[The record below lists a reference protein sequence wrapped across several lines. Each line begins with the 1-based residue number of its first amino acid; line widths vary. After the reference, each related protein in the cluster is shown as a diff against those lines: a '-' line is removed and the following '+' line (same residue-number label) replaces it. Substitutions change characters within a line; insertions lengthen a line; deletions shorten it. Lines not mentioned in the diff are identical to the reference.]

1 MFISST
7 VHKHDLSDV
16 CRGAWLDIQKP
27 GKVDETASKAYEIM
41 KSAVLKFSL
50 YLGEN
55 PEKLMPS
62 APKLVFDSK
71 RKESYIKYDNNNNT
85 ITIAAKGAEEQFP
98 RMVINGVV
106 SAHYYQ
112 EKQKHRASDNDFPA
126 NYATDHLLKVS
137 FSSLFT
143 ATASDPGNSTALL
156 AGNIFRKQELA
167 DIPNLKEMLLLLY
180 KNITGGYL
188 EKFISGIYGEEDYES
203 IDLVGRVLA
212 VAIVIAEGGDVKRS
226 LKDMYYKGYKS
237 INSIASIGFERFK
250 QHVDT
255 LFSNK
260 AG

>member
-1 MFISST
+1 M
-7 VHKHDLSDV
+7 DN
-16 CRGAWLDIQKP
+16 QKP
-27 GKVDETASKAYEIM
+27 AKTYETASKASEIM

-50 YLGEN
+50 FLGEN

-62 APKLVFDSK
+62 APKLVFDLTSK
-71 RKESYIKYDNNNNT
+71 ELYIKYENNNNT
-85 ITIAAKGAEEQFP
+85 MTIAGKDTGEQFL

-112 EKQKHRASDNDFPA
+112 EKQKHRTSSDNDFPA
-126 NYATDHLLKVS
+126 NYTTDQLLKIS

-143 ATASDPGNSTALL
+143 ATASDTDNSTALL
-156 AGNIFRKQELA
+156 ASNIFRRQELV
-167 DIPNLKEMLLLLY
+167 DIPNLKEMLILLY
-180 KNITGGYL
+180 KNIVGGSL
-188 EKFISGIYGEEDYES
+188 EKFISGIYIEEDYES

-212 VAIVIAEGGDVKRS
+212 VAIVIADGGDVKRS

-255 LFSNK
+255 LFSNN

>member
-1 MFISST
+1 
-7 VHKHDLSDV
+7 
-16 CRGAWLDIQKP
+16 
-27 GKVDETASKAYEIM
+27 M

-50 YLGEN
+50 FLGEN

-62 APKLVFDSK
+62 APKLVFDLTSK
-71 RKESYIKYDNNNNT
+71 ELYIKYENNNNT
-85 ITIAAKGAEEQFP
+85 MTIAGKDTGEQFL

-112 EKQKHRASDNDFPA
+112 EKQKHRTASDNDFPA
-126 NYATDHLLKVS
+126 NYATDQLLKIS

-143 ATASDPGNSTALL
+143 ATASETDNSTALL
-156 AGNIFRKQELA
+156 AGNIFRRQELV
-167 DIPNLKEMLLLLY
+167 DIPNLKEMLILLY
-180 KNITGGYL
+180 KNIVGGSL
-188 EKFISGIYGEEDYES
+188 EKFISGIYIEEDYES

-212 VAIVIAEGGDVKRS
+212 VAIVIADGGDVKRS

-237 INSIASIGFERFK
+237 INSIAPIGFERFK

-255 LFSNK
+255 LFSNN